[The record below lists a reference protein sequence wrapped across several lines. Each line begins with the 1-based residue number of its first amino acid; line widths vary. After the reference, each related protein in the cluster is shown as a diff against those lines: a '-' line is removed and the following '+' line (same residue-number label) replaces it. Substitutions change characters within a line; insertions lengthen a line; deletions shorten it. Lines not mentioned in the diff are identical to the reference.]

1 MKKTRYLLLLFI
13 VFSCVDNN
21 KNKKALRN
29 TQQEEAIR
37 NASTLLEEYLEERNI
52 LVIAHR
58 ADWRNACENSILAI
72 ENAIEMG
79 VDIIEIDLKKT
90 SDNELILM
98 HDHTL
103 DRTTTGK
110 GLVKDYTLEE
120 IKKLY
125 LKDGGGHKTLFKVP
139 TLKEALL
146 AAKGKVAY
154 KLRPIL

>member
-79 VDIIEIDLKKT
+79 D
-90 SDNELILM
+90 
-98 HDHTL
+98 
-103 DRTTTGK
+103 
-110 GLVKDYTLEE
+110 
-120 IKKLY
+120 
-125 LKDGGGHKTLFKVP
+125 
-139 TLKEALL
+139 
-146 AAKGKVAY
+146 
-154 KLRPIL
+154 

>member
-13 VFSCVDNN
+13 VFSCVD

-29 TQQEEAIR
+29 TQQEVAVR
-37 NASTLLEEYLEERNI
+37 NASILLEEYLEQQNI

-58 ADWRNACENSILAI
+58 ADWRSACENSILAI

-79 VDIIEIDLKKT
+79 VDMIEIDLKKT

-103 DRTTTGK
+103 DRTTTGTGYVK
-110 GLVKDYTLEE
+110 GLYFGRNQG
-120 IKKLY
+120 I
-125 LKDGGGHKTLFKVP
+125 VP
-139 TLKEALL
+139 KRWCRA
-146 AAKGKVAY
+146 
-154 KLRPIL
+154 